1 MYDKMNLTDEE
12 QENDTESFNL
22 THSQLTY
29 NMSQYN
35 QIPKLNSN
43 RERTYSNSNND
54 RHRKML
60 VSLIIL
66 KKQLR
71 SSAQGERDV
80 RLAFLQ
86 MKTNIQ
92 AAKIANS
99 AVMIQKMSNLSRS
112 FIGSNLLKSVVLK
125 KDQRAKAKCFRRLHH
140 HQAQISAGESKAK
153 NLRDEQQ

>member
-1 MYDKMNLTDEE
+1 MNLTDEE

-43 RERTYSNSNND
+43 RERTYSSSNND
-54 RHRKML
+54 VRHRKTLMSL
-60 VSLIIL
+60 VIL

-86 MKTNIQ
+86 MKTTIQ
-92 AAKIANS
+92 TAKIANS
-99 AVMIQKMSNLSRS
+99 AVMIQRMSNLSRS

-125 KDQRAKAKCFRRLHH
+125 KDQRSKAKCFRRLNQN
-140 HQAQISAGESKAK
+140 QAQISAGESKAK
-153 NLRDEQQ
+153 NLRDEQQQQ